1 MDALVVYATLET
13 RFDDNHIMM
22 IFEVLDLT
30 NMPLCQAGLANW
42 DDVVDLEVLC
52 VRYGVQWELNERR
65 IPPLDKPL
73 HNLKSYFI

>member
-1 MDALVVYATLET
+1 MDYDPMDALVVYATLET

-30 NMPLCQAGLANW
+30 NMPLCQACLANW

-65 IPPLDKPL
+65 IPPLINP
-73 HNLKSYFI
+73 STV